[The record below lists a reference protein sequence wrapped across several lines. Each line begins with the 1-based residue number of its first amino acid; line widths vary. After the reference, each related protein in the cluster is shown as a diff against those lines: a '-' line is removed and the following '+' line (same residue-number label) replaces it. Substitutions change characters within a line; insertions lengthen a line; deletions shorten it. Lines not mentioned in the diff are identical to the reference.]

1 MRKAAEL
8 RSRLSRTV
16 LAATSVLVLASCAG
30 ILPAEAPTHP
40 ASAPA
45 TGGNAAS
52 ALQALPVKGRA
63 PETGYSRDRF
73 GQAWTDDVTVGGGHN
88 GCGRRDDILRSLAVR
103 STIAGDDV
111 RRNYSICS
119 PVDSGALTASRP

>member
-1 MRKAAEL
+1 M
-8 RSRLSRTV
+8 RSRLSTAV

-30 ILPAEAPTHP
+30 FLPAEAPMHP
-40 ASAPA
+40 ASNLA

-63 PETGYSRDRF
+63 PQTGYSRDRF

-88 GCGRRDDILRSLAVR
+88 GLRDE
-103 STIAGDDV
+103 G
-111 RRNYSICS
+111 
-119 PVDSGALTASRP
+119 